1 MKLATDSAQFDT
13 QTNGIGN
20 GNRNGKVLV
29 SASRMIGNEVFN
41 RKEQSI
47 GSVRE
52 FILSSE
58 TGSPQYVVVSS
69 GGFLG
74 FGERLHAV
82 PWNALSLD
90 TANQW
95 FMLNVDAESLSDAPA
110 IDKRD
115 WPEMTNAEWIG
126 QTNAWYASKGQKVRP
141 ASPDV

>member
-1 MKLATDSAQFDT
+1 MKFTTDLTQVSAH
-13 QTNGIGN
+13 TNGN
-20 GNRNGKVLV
+20 ESVLL

-52 FILSSE
+52 VILNSE
-58 TGSPQYVVVSS
+58 TGSPHYVVVSS

-90 TANQW
+90 TENQW
-95 FMLNVDAESLSDAPA
+95 FMLNVDAENLIDAPA
-110 IDKRD
+110 FDKD
-115 WPEMTNAEWIG
+115 NWPEMTSAAWIG
-126 QTNAWYASKGQKVRP
+126 QTNAWYASRGQTIRLED
-141 ASPDV
+141 PDV